1 MWVQYHGNAILS
13 IIFIEILIV
22 NKSPHFFAGIETV
35 AGLASAKSDQ
45 IENILYSA
53 EPFKSKKKDDAH
65 QQQANFLSKNPCN
78 IYSTFL
84 LNKHKLFIFKLE

>member
-1 MWVQYHGNAILS
+1 MNPILRKWFQSCVGS
-13 IIFIEILIV
+13 IPWEIYFIYCIYRNFNCKLITIFW
-22 NKSPHFFAGIETV
+22 SGIETV

-65 QQQANFLSKNPCN
+65 QQQANYLSKNPCN
-78 IYSTFL
+78 I
-84 LNKHKLFIFKLE
+84 